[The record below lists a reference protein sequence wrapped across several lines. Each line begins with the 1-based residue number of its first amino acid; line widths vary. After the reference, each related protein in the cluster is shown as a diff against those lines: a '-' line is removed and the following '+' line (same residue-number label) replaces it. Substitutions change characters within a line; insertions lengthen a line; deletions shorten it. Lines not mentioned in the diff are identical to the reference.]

1 MIKTF
6 DEYLNESYKWSDDS
20 TRVMSDMINMI
31 TNIDNNTDSS
41 VAKNCPAIKN
51 FSNFVDNKEKAILDT
66 LKDKFSKAMESS
78 SKVQLT
84 KDEKNLVQ
92 RIAVFAYKNAYTLN
106 KEISNLYSEA
116 LNL

>member
-1 MIKTF
+1 MIKNF
-6 DEYLNESYKWSDDS
+6 DEFLNESYKWTDDS
-20 TRVMSDMINMI
+20 TRVMSDMISMI
-31 TNIDNNTDSS
+31 TNINNNTESS
-41 VAKNCPAIKN
+41 IAKNCPAIKN
-51 FSNFVDNKEKAILDT
+51 FSNFVDSKEKALLDT
-66 LKDKFSKAMESS
+66 LKDKFSKATESS

-106 KEISNLYSEA
+106 KEISNLYFEA

>member
-6 DEYLNESYKWSDDS
+6 DEYLNEAYKWTDDS

-31 TNIDNNTDSS
+31 TNIGSNTESS

-51 FSNFVDNKEKAILDT
+51 FSNFVDGKEKNLLDT
-66 LKDKFSKAMESS
+66 LKDKFSKAAESS

-106 KEISNLYSEA
+106 REISNLYFEA

>member
-1 MIKTF
+1 MIKNF
-6 DEYLNESYKWSDDS
+6 DEFLNESYKWTDDS
-20 TRVMSDMINMI
+20 TRVMSDMISMI
-31 TNIDNNTDSS
+31 TDINNSADSS

-51 FSNFVDNKEKAILDT
+51 FSNFVDNKEKALLDT
-66 LKDKFSKAMESS
+66 LKDKFSKAVESS

-92 RIAVFAYKNAYTLN
+92 RIAVFAYKNAYTLD
-106 KEISNLYSEA
+106 KEISNLYFEA